1 MPSTQAD
8 WNAVALIL
16 LFAGGVTVVI
26 WSRWR
31 REYPTGTRR
40 EGAIHVAAYLIAAVL
55 VSLFGAFV
63 TGIIAP
69 HLEPIKPAVASALRS
84 LGL

>member
-1 MPSTQAD
+1 MLSTPD
-8 WNAVALIL
+8 LNALVFIL
-16 LFAGGVTVVI
+16 LVAGGVVTIV

-31 REYPTGTRR
+31 REHPASTRR
-40 EGAIHVAAYLIAAVL
+40 EGAIHLAAYLIAAVL

-63 TGIIAP
+63 TSIIAP
-69 HLEPIKPAVASALRS
+69 HVEPIGPAVASALRS